1 MPRVDGPYD
10 PIELDPW
17 GKAKY
22 GLLTPKALKQTASPV
37 VAEAREQIDKLAAPP
52 GSSRTVQHAVEL
64 ARTAF
69 RLMVD
74 QLGTG
79 NPSDI
84 PDLTALLDAA
94 NLYDVANK
102 SVVTAH
108 YNTKSAELAE
118 LTAGLKERDTK
129 LSGKVGDVAGDNAK
143 MAKEIR
149 DEAQMLGLVL
159 QAASLAVSARSNKL
173 TATEEKSLLAEIVTK
188 VLHVEND
195 FRDLLGTNSE
205 RAGKMIPVTLEQLA
219 AIFPHTPKSKLEKYL
234 PYLDQAMRDYGIDTP
249 ERAAAFLAQV
259 GVETDNL
266 KTLEEYGDKAYF
278 EGNYGA
284 RKDLGNKQSGDG
296 SRFRGRGALQL
307 TGRTNYQKASDA
319 LEVDFVAN
327 PDLAKDP
334 KYAFATAGWYWDDK
348 DLNDD
353 ADKSDIG
360 AITQTI
366 NGGSN
371 GSAER
376 NQNYSRAR
384 KVLDAD

>member
-1 MPRVDGPYD
+1 MGSQYD
-10 PIELDPW
+10 PISGDPW
-17 GKAKY
+17 AGAQY
-22 GLLTPKALKQTASPV
+22 GLLPPKGQKPTVSPI
-37 VAEAREQIDKLAAPP
+37 VAGARAQIDKLAAPP
-52 GSSRTVQHAVEL
+52 GVSETVRRAVEF

-108 YNTKSAELAE
+108 YNTKSAELSE
-118 LTAGLKERDTK
+118 LTAGLKERDAE

-159 QAASLAVSARSNKL
+159 QAASLAVSARSGRL
-173 TATEEKSLLAEIVTK
+173 TASEEKSLLTDIVTR
-188 VLHVEND
+188 VLHVEKD
-195 FRDLLGTNSE
+195 FVDIIGTNSE
-205 RAGKMIPVTLEQLA
+205 RAGQMSPVTLAQLEK
-219 AIFPHTPKSKLEKYL
+219 IFPHTPESTLKKYL

-249 ERAAAFLAQV
+249 KRAAAFLAQV

-278 EGNYGA
+278 ERNYGT
-284 RKDLGNKQSGDG
+284 RKDLGNEQSGDG
-296 SRFRGRGALQL
+296 AIFHGRGALQL
-307 TGRTNYQKASDA
+307 TGRANYRKASDA
-319 LEVDFVAN
+319 LEVDFVKN
-327 PDLAKDP
+327 PDLAEDP
-334 KYAFATAGWYWDDK
+334 KYAFATAGWYWDSK
-348 DLNDD
+348 DLNED
-353 ADKSDIG
+353 ADKSDID
-360 AITQTI
+360 AITHTI

-376 NQNYSRAR
+376 NENYSRAR
-384 KVLDAD
+384 KVLDAE

>member
-1 MPRVDGPYD
+1 MGGSPYD
-10 PIELDPW
+10 PIDLEPW
-17 GKAKY
+17 WSARY
-22 GLLTPKALKQTASPV
+22 GPLAPPRQTVSPV
-37 VAEAREQIDKLAAPP
+37 VTQAREEIDKLAAPP
-52 GSSRTVQHAVEL
+52 GSSQAMQHAVDL

-108 YNTKSAELAE
+108 YNTKSAELTE

-129 LSGKVGDVAGDNAK
+129 LSGKVGDVAGDNAQ

-149 DEAQMLGLVL
+149 DEAQSLGLIL
-159 QAASLAVSARSNKL
+159 QAASLAVFAVMGKL
-173 TATEEKSLLAEIVTK
+173 TASDEKALLTVIVTK

-205 RAGKMIPVTLEQLA
+205 RAGQMSPVTLEQLA
-219 AIFPHTPKSKLEKYL
+219 AIFPDTPKSKLEKYL

-249 ERAAAFLAQV
+249 KRAAAFLAQV
-259 GVETDNL
+259 GVETDDL

-278 EGNYGA
+278 ERNYGA
-284 RKDLGNKQSGDG
+284 RKDLGNQRPSDG
-296 SRFRGRGALQL
+296 ADFHGRGALQL
-307 TGRTNYQKASDA
+307 TGRTNYRKASDA
-319 LEVDFVAN
+319 LEVDFVGN
-327 PDLAKDP
+327 PDRAEDP
-334 KYAFATAGWYWDDK
+334 RYAFATAGWYWDSK

-353 ADKSDIG
+353 ADKSDID
-360 AITQTI
+360 AITHSI

-376 NQNYSRAR
+376 TENYSRAR
-384 KVLDAD
+384 KVLDAQ

>member
-1 MPRVDGPYD
+1 MGSPYD

-17 GKAKY
+17 GRARY
-22 GLLTPKALKQTASPV
+22 GLLAPKAPKQTVSPV

-52 GSSRTVQHAVEL
+52 GASETIRRAVEFARTV
-64 ARTAF
+64 F
-69 RLMVD
+69 RLIVD

-84 PDLTALLDAA
+84 PDLTALLDTA

-108 YNTKSAELAE
+108 YNTKAGELTE

-159 QAASLAVSARSNKL
+159 QAAALVVSARSGKL
-173 TATEEKSLLAEIVTK
+173 TAAEEKSLLTDIVTR
-188 VLHVEND
+188 VLRVEKD
-195 FRDLLGTNSE
+195 FVDILGTNSE
-205 RAGKMIPVTLEQLA
+205 RAGQMSPVTLAQLEK
-219 AIFPHTPKSKLEKYL
+219 IFPDTPKATLEKYL
-234 PYLDQAMRDYGIDTP
+234 PYLDQAMRDYGIDSP
-249 ERAAAFLAQV
+249 KRAAAFLAQV

-266 KTLEEYGDKAYF
+266 KTLEEYGDRAYF
-278 EGNYGA
+278 EGNYGS

-296 SRFRGRGALQL
+296 ARFHGRGALQL

-319 LEVDFVAN
+319 LEVDLVGK
-327 PDLAKDP
+327 PDLAEDP
-334 KYAFATAGWYWDDK
+334 KYAFATAGWYWNSR

-353 ADKSDIG
+353 ADKSDID

-384 KVLDAD
+384 KVLDGE